1 MGPKKKGKGG
11 NGSPTQ
17 GEEAKAGEK
26 ISEVDKEWFGIQ
38 IKSLEEKLDR
48 RNEKLRCNVKVFF
61 VTILLESQINFYIL
75 GGLRR
80 ETMSLRPSLS
90 SSERT
95 RPTLWP
101 SSREHS
107 SRELTQST

>member
-48 RNEKLRCNVKVFF
+48 RNEKLRYVQNSLFIRVKL
-61 VTILLESQINFYIL
+61 ISL

-80 ETMSLRPSLS
+80 GIMSSRPSLS

-95 RPTLWP
+95 RLMLWP

-107 SRELTQST
+107 SRELTQSM

>member
-48 RNEKLRCNVKVFF
+48 RNEKLRYKMKKVFF
-61 VTILLESQINFYIL
+61 VTILLESQINSYPI

-95 RPTLWP
+95 RLTLWP
-101 SSREHS
+101 S
-107 SRELTQST
+107 

>member
-48 RNEKLRCNVKVFF
+48 RNEKLRYVQAYFLF
-61 VTILLESQINFYIL
+61 
-75 GGLRR
+75 
-80 ETMSLRPSLS
+80 SLS
-90 SSERT
+90 
-95 RPTLWP
+95 
-101 SSREHS
+101 
-107 SRELTQST
+107 QS

>member
-48 RNEKLRCNVKVFF
+48 RNEKLRYEQNSFFIRVFKL
-61 VTILLESQINFYIL
+61 ISL

-80 ETMSLRPSLS
+80 GIMSLRPSLS

-95 RPTLWP
+95 RPMLWP

-107 SRELTQST
+107 SRELTPFM